1 MPALCVSADG
11 NHIFLALEDSSTG
24 FPVIAKAARSDLST
38 WSAAYEPGAGT
49 AANVVATGNPDVML
63 FFGNFGSGVQVV
75 KHVVSTGAETNISP
89 AGLGAKIVN
98 CLAVNP
104 SNPAEIAVTVD
115 ADQDVLATTDA
126 GANWAAW
133 DDALGFNATA
143 LALLWSDSDDPNRYF
158 VAGDTGSG
166 LALLYSP
173 NEGTSSADYA
183 GDVGAA
189 ANVCAIEVTYVT
201 A

>member
-24 FPVIAKAARSDLST
+24 FPVIAKAARADLAT

-89 AGLGAKIVN
+89 AGLTTKIVN
-98 CLAVNP
+98 GLAVNP
-104 SNPAEIAVTVD
+104 SNPAEIAITVD
-115 ADQDVLATTDA
+115 TDQDVLYTDDT
-126 GANWAAW
+126 GANWETW
-133 DDALGFNATA
+133 DSALGFNATA
-143 LALLWSDSDDPNRYF
+143 FTALWTDSDDPHRYF
-158 VAGDTGSG
+158 AAGDVSG
-166 LALLYSP
+166 TLELRYSP
-173 NEGTSSADYA
+173 NEGASDADYA
-183 GDVGAA
+183 GGVGAA